1 MVICSDFGRLGEGC
15 ASERLS
21 NEKWQGCD
29 TGVRY
34 ANGWRNT
41 SPCTSVS
48 EEAGKPEGR
57 GHKFWY
63 QAEREL
69 QHNETQPNQPKGAV
83 GYVTI
88 STFRYLARCQERARL
103 SLIWSFQEAGFHEQN
118 SLVCLWFNSS
128 RSVGN
133 DRAKP

>member
-1 MVICSDFGRLGEGC
+1 LAGIARSGHALLLLGGLRTVPPHILQTPRDGAVRFRDHEHSAQSSMVICSDFGRLGEGC

-83 GYVTI
+83 G
-88 STFRYLARCQERARL
+88 
-103 SLIWSFQEAGFHEQN
+103 
-118 SLVCLWFNSS
+118 
-128 RSVGN
+128 
-133 DRAKP
+133 